1 MFKWLR
7 KKIIKGFIKDFIQ
20 DIKRFDVK
28 SKVFNYIKDNEDEII
43 EKIEET
49 IKTNSEKIV
58 SKIVAKYEDKA

>member
-7 KKIIKGFIKDFIQ
+7 KKIIKSFIKDFIQ
-20 DIKRFDVK
+20 EIKRFDVK

-58 SKIVAKYEDKA
+58 SKIIARFEDKT

>member
-20 DIKRFDVK
+20 EIRRFDVK

-49 IKTNSEKIV
+49 IKTNSEKII
-58 SKIVAKYEDKA
+58 SKIIARFEDKA

>member
-7 KKIIKGFIKDFIQ
+7 KKIIKSFIKDFIQ
-20 DIKRFDVK
+20 EIKRFDVK
-28 SKVFNYIKDNEDEII
+28 NKVFNYIKDNEDEII

-58 SKIVAKYEDKA
+58 SKIIARFEDKA

>member
-7 KKIIKGFIKDFIQ
+7 KKIIKSFIKDFIQ
-20 DIKRFDVK
+20 EIKRFDVK

-58 SKIVAKYEDKA
+58 SKIIAKYADKA